1 MNLKINHRKTKVLR
15 IGNVEIGGSNP
26 VVIQSMTNTKT
37 ADIEA
42 TVSQIL
48 RLEEAGCQIVR
59 VAVLDEAA
67 ARAICEIKKRIS
79 IPLVADIH
87 FDYRLAL
94 ISMEAG
100 ADKIRINPGN
110 MGGIEKLKLIV
121 DMAKERSI
129 PIRIGV
135 NSGSLEK
142 DILEKYGHPVAE
154 ALVESC
160 LRNAGLLEELGFSDI
175 VLSMK
180 SSDVMTTIEAY
191 RIASE
196 KCKYPL
202 HVGVTEAGTLMS
214 GTVKSSIGIGTL
226 LYMGIGDTI
235 RVSLTC
241 DPVQEIHSGKEILRA
256 LGILKS
262 GVELISCP
270 TCGRCSVELEKLANQ
285 VEELVRDIK
294 TDKHIKLA
302 VMGCG
307 VNGPG
312 EAKEADLGIAGG
324 VGEFML
330 FIKGK
335 VVQKIREE
343 DALEALMTQL
353 RKLL

>member
-1 MNLKINHRKTKVLR
+1 MDLKINHRKTKVLKV
-15 IGNVEIGGSNP
+15 GNVFMGGNNP

-37 ADIEA
+37 ADIKA
-42 TVSQIL
+42 TVSQMK

-59 VAVLDEAA
+59 VAVPDEASA
-67 ARAICEIKKRIS
+67 NAISEIKKSIS
-79 IPLVADIH
+79 MPIVADIH
-87 FDYRLAL
+87 FDHKLAL
-94 ISMEAG
+94 LAIKAG

-110 MGGIEKLKLIV
+110 MGGMEKLKLIV
-121 DMAKERSI
+121 DAAKEKGI
-129 PIRIGV
+129 PIRVGV

-142 DILEKYGHPVAE
+142 DILEKYGHPVPE

-160 LRNAGLLEELGFSDI
+160 LRNAGFLEELGFSDI
-175 VLSMK
+175 ALSMK
-180 SSDVMTTIEAY
+180 SSDVMTTIEAH

-196 KCKYPL
+196 SCDYPL
-202 HVGVTEAGTLMS
+202 HIGVTEAGTLMS
-214 GTVKSSIGIGTL
+214 GTIKSAMGIGTL

-241 DPVQEIHSGKEILRA
+241 DPVEEVHSAKEILRG
-256 LGILKS
+256 LGIRKT

-270 TCGRCSVELEKLANQ
+270 TCGRCSVKLEKLAGEVVDLIRNI
-285 VEELVRDIK
+285 R
-294 TDKHIKLA
+294 TDKYIKLA

-330 FIKGK
+330 FRKGEIVKK
-335 VVQKIREE
+335 VPEE
-343 DALEALMTQL
+343 EALDALMEELK
-353 RKLL
+353 RLL

>member
-1 MNLKINHRKTKVLR
+1 MDLKINHRKTKVLR
-15 IGNVEIGGSNP
+15 IGNIEIGGSNP

-48 RLEEAGCQIVR
+48 RLEEAGCQIIR

-67 ARAICEIKKRIS
+67 AQAISEIKKRIS

-87 FDYRLAL
+87 FDHRLAL
-94 ISMEAG
+94 LSMEAG

-110 MGGIEKLKLIV
+110 MGGQEKLKLIV
-121 DMAKERSI
+121 EMAKEKSI
-129 PIRIGV
+129 PIRVGV

-142 DILEKYGHPVAE
+142 DILQRYGHPVAE
-154 ALVESC
+154 ALAESC

-175 VLSMK
+175 ALSMK

-196 KCKYPL
+196 KCSYPL

-214 GTVKSSIGIGTL
+214 GTIKSSIGIGTL

-241 DPVQEIHSGKEILRA
+241 DPVEEIHSGKEILRA

-285 VEELVRDIK
+285 VEELIRDIK
-294 TDKHIKLA
+294 TAKHIKLA

-335 VVQKIREE
+335 VVEKIREE